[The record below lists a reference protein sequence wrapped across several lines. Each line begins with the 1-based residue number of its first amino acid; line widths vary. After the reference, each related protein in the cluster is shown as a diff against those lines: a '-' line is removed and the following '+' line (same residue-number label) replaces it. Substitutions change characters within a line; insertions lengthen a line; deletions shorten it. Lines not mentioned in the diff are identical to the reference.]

1 MFTGLVEELGRVRR
15 LERQGAFQ
23 RLDIAAE
30 HVLSDLAVGDSVNI
44 DGACQTAV
52 AVGADGFVVET
63 VAETLARTTLGT
75 FRVGQEVNLERALR
89 ADQRLGGHM
98 VLGHVD
104 GIGQIRTISE
114 QDRELRI
121 EVAAPPEIVRYI
133 AAKGSVCLDGIGLT
147 VAGVTREAFTVAV
160 IPHTFDN
167 TTLSHRR
174 ASDSINLEADVI
186 ARYVERLF
194 GGEALSSTGFSFET
208 LRDMGY

>member
-15 LERQGAFQ
+15 TERQGDFQ
-23 RLDIAAE
+23 RLEIAAT
-30 HVLSDLAVGDSVNI
+30 HVLADLAIGDSVNI

-52 AVGADGFVVET
+52 AVDESGFAVET
-63 VAETLARTTLGT
+63 VAETLGRTTLGT
-75 FRVGQEVNLERALR
+75 LRVGQEVNLERALR

-104 GIGQIRTISE
+104 GVGRIRQLGARDQEHRVEIEPPPELARYIATKGSVAIDGISLTIA
-114 QDRELRI
+114 
-121 EVAAPPEIVRYI
+121 EVAA
-133 AAKGSVCLDGIGLT
+133 G
-147 VAGVTREAFTVAV
+147 AFTVAI

-174 ASDSINLEADVI
+174 VGDSVNLEVDVI
-186 ARYVERLF
+186 ARYVERLI
-194 GGEALSSTGFSFET
+194 GGEAAASAGLSFEK